1 MTNEGR
7 GFTIVELLIVVVVI
21 GILAS
26 LALVAYT
33 NVQARARDAGRISD
47 LKSIARALEAYKTNT
62 GSYPNEVSTVNASG
76 WEVSH
81 DGTGPTN
88 FLSALVSSGT
98 VSKVPLDPKNN
109 GVNSGVGSLNPSAN
123 SSNNVY
129 YYHLYPAGSNGCDAS
144 RGDFYVLGVTRMDT
158 VSAGNNHPQNP
169 AFGCPTGWLASG
181 AWQTGNYTVR

>member
-1 MTNEGR
+1 MVRQGR

-26 LALVAYT
+26 ITLVAYS
-33 NVQARARDAGRISD
+33 NVQGRARDSRRMTELNAIV
-47 LKSIARALEAYKTNT
+47 KALELYKLNN
-62 GSYPNEVSTVNASG
+62 GAYPNEVGTVNASG

-88 FLSALVSSGT
+88 FLSALVSSNT
-98 VSKVPLDPKNN
+98 VSRVPVDPKNN
-109 GVNSGVGSLNPSAN
+109 GVNSGAGSLNPSRG
-123 SSNNVY
+123 SSNTLY

-158 VSAGNNHPQNP
+158 VPINGNHPQNP
-169 AFGCPTGWLASG
+169 GFACTTSWATSG
-181 AWQTGNYTVR
+181 AWQTGAYTNG